1 MIEKNKYYIMIHVIL
16 KINGYIYIMAT
27 VLENLKNTLSNIF
40 EINQK
45 LVKKQVKYLDV
56 TDTDITLT
64 SKTYLKNN
72 DPITSLSITINAD
85 SNDSCL
91 LFTTGST
98 FEFNASI
105 DASFK
110 INKQFNFEP
119 NKTYLIAVDNYTILW
134 SELYNYEQ

>member
-1 MIEKNKYYIMIHVIL
+1 MAVKVGCPIISIIENAKISIEDNLDIMQAI
-16 KINGYIYIMAT
+16 
-27 VLENLKNTLSNIF
+27 S
-40 EINQK
+40 K
-45 LVKKQVKYLDV
+45 LVEKQVKYLDI
-56 TDTDITLT
+56 TDTDVTLT
-64 SKTYLKNN
+64 SKTYLKNT

-98 FEFNASI
+98 FEFNATI

>member
-1 MIEKNKYYIMIHVIL
+1 
-16 KINGYIYIMAT
+16 MAT

-64 SKTYLKNN
+64 SKTYLKNT

-98 FEFNASI
+98 FEFNATI